1 MGATV
6 SSTHSINCY
15 VNAGEKSVF
24 RDVPGGVGK
33 EQGLRMGS
41 V

>member
-6 SSTHSINCY
+6 SSTHSINCC
-15 VNAGEKSVF
+15 VNAGEKSVV
-24 RDVPGGVGK
+24 RDIPGGVGK
-33 EQGLRMGS
+33 EPGLRMGR